1 MREQEWRTEMTV
13 EQNLRMVDAA
23 FEAINERNWD
33 HLWGLHVDNIVM
45 SSPDLPEPVRGREA
59 VQERLQ
65 AWGEALPDLSW
76 TRVRGFGQGD
86 WVCVELLITGTHKG
100 PLRHG
105 FDRRLLPAHSD
116 GVILPTGNRI
126 ELRGC
131 VVYKVEGG
139 EISESHIYYDQ
150 LEFLKQLGVVG

>member
-1 MREQEWRTEMTV
+1 MTV
-13 EQNLRMVDAA
+13 EQNLHMVDAA

-45 SSPDLPEPVRGREA
+45 SSPDLPEPVKGREA

-65 AWGEALPDLSW
+65 AWGEAPSGSLVDLGARLR
-76 TRVRGFGQGD
+76 TGRLGLRGAPHYGNAQRAAAP
-86 WVCVELLITGTHKG
+86 WLRPTLLG
-100 PLRHG
+100 PE
-105 FDRRLLPAHSD
+105 SD
-116 GVILPTGNRI
+116 GVVPPTENRI

-139 EISESHIYYDQ
+139 EISESHVYYDQ
-150 LEFLKQLGVVG
+150 LEFLKQLGLVR

>member
-1 MREQEWRTEMTV
+1 MLFVTTAPAPASNTRAMDPPVSSR
-13 EQNLRMVDAA
+13 NP
-23 FEAINERNWD
+23 EAINERNWD

-45 SSPDLPEPVRGREA
+45 SSPDLPEPAKGREA

-86 WVCVELLITGTHKG
+86 WICVELLITGTHKG

-105 FDRRLLPAHSD
+105 FDRRLLPAESG
-116 GVILPTGNRI
+116 GVLLPPRDRI
-126 ELRGC
+126 
-131 VVYKVEGG
+131 
-139 EISESHIYYDQ
+139 Q
-150 LEFLKQLGVVG
+150 ALGF

>member
-1 MREQEWRTEMTV
+1 MTD
-13 EQNLRMVDAA
+13 EQNLHLVDAA

-45 SSPDLPEPVRGREA
+45 SSPDLPEPVKGREA

-86 WVCVELLITGTHKG
+86 WVCIELVISGTHKG
-100 PLRHG
+100 QLRH
-105 FDRRLLPAHSD
+105 RLDQRTPEKGRD
-116 GVILPTGNRI
+116 DVVPPTGNRI
-126 ELRGC
+126 EIR
-131 VVYKVEGG
+131 
-139 EISESHIYYDQ
+139 
-150 LEFLKQLGVVG
+150 

>member
-1 MREQEWRTEMTV
+1 MTV

-23 FEAINERNWD
+23 FEAINNQDWD
-33 HLWGLHVDNIVM
+33 HLYGLHVDNIVM
-45 SSPDLPEPVRGREA
+45 SVPDLPVPLEGRVA
-59 VQERLQ
+59 VQERLRS
-65 AWGEALPDLSW
+65 WGEALPDLSW

-100 PLRHG
+100 PLHQG
-105 FDRRLLPAHSD
+105 FDQKLLEQHSD
-116 GVILPTGNRI
+116 GVVPPTGNRI

-131 VVYKVEGG
+131 VVYKVEQG

-150 LEFLKQLGVVG
+150 LEFMKQLGLVR

>member
-1 MREQEWRTEMTV
+1 MTV

-76 TRVRGFGQGD
+76 TRVQGLGQGD
-86 WVCVELLITGTHKG
+86 WIWVVLLMTGTQRG
-100 PLRHG
+100 PLRRG
-105 FDRRLLPAHSD
+105 CDRRLLGRRRA
-116 GVILPTGNRI
+116 GVIRPGGTGI
-126 ELRGC
+126 DLR
-131 VVYKVEGG
+131 
-139 EISESHIYYDQ
+139 
-150 LEFLKQLGVVG
+150 